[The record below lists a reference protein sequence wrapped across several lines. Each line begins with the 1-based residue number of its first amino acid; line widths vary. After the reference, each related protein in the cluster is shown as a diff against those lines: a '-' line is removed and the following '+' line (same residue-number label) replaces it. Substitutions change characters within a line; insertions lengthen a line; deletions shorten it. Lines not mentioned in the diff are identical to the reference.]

1 MQRTAPDWAVLFL
14 RTVGDNQDN
23 KILFACPLS
32 VEVKS
37 GRLGG
42 HGPPSAR
49 KMAICTKASGDYTS
63 LDHAV

>member
-1 MQRTAPDWAVLFL
+1 M